1 MNWQAYLDAIRRE
14 SADLAVAAAL
24 GLDPAVP
31 GCPGWTVRDVVGHT
45 GAVQR
50 QKEQI
55 IRERW
60 IDGAPDLEDPP
71 DSGLV
76 EWFRAGSDLLL
87 ATLATTDPDTPVHS
101 WHPADQTAGFW
112 YRRMAHETAIHRVDA
127 EMGHGPVNPLE
138 KVLAADGI
146 DEILTVMMEGYPQW
160 ATPTA
165 TRDTLLIECTD
176 QPGAWSL
183 AFITWSGISPE
194 SGTAYEDEP
203 GIVFEE
209 AAAPSAVLRGAAGDL
224 DLFLWGRGLREACAI
239 EGDVALVDRLRVIAA
254 DSTG

>member
-1 MNWQAYLDAIRRE
+1 MNWQSYLDAIRRE
-14 SADLAVAAAL
+14 SADLAAAAAL

-31 GCPGWTVRDVVGHT
+31 SCPGWTVRDVVGHT

-55 IRERW
+55 VRERW
-60 IDGAPDLEDPP
+60 IDGGPGLADPP

-76 EWFRAGSDLLL
+76 AWFQAGSELLVE
-87 ATLATTDPDTPVHS
+87 TLANTDPSTPIHS

-127 EMGHGPVNPLE
+127 ELGHSIVNPVE
-138 KVLAADGI
+138 PILAADGI
-146 DEILTVMMEGYPQW
+146 DEILTVMMEGYPEW
-160 ATPTA
+160 ATPTS
-165 TRDTLLIECTD
+165 TRELLRIKCTD
-176 QPGAWSL
+176 QPGSWSL
-183 AFITWSGISPE
+183 GFITWSGVGPE
-194 SGTAYEDEP
+194 SGTEYRDEP

-209 AAAPSAVLRGAAGDL
+209 AAKPTAVLRGTAGDL
-224 DLFLWGRGLREACAI
+224 DLFLWGRGPREALMT
-239 EGDVALVDRLRVIAA
+239 EGDLALIDKLRAIAA